1 MYYHAVMQG
10 AARHVA
16 KFLSGSRTPQK
27 GRNPTGGPAGAFK
40 CTHHRPAA
48 KAERSRSVTAMKL
61 GSIRLNMDLYC
72 RNV

>member
-40 CTHHRPAA
+40 CTHHRPDEGCKGADL
-48 KAERSRSVTAMKL
+48 SLKL
-61 GSIRLNMDLYC
+61 GSISLNMGLYC

>member
-40 CTHHRPAA
+40 CTHHRPDEGWP
-48 KAERSRSVTAMKL
+48 KEQ
-61 GSIRLNMDLYC
+61 IC
-72 RNV
+72 H

>member
-40 CTHHRPAA
+40 RTSPARG
-48 KAERSRSVTAMKL
+48 E
-61 GSIRLNMDLYC
+61 G
-72 RNV
+72 